1 MRKFIISIMLILG
14 AVLNA
19 NAAAPSPRRGG
30 VNSATDTNIAPT
42 PQSARSATR
51 AVSRGSAQTTARATV
66 AARSATNQP
75 QQTVRARAAVTTQ
88 KVINSGTKVATAV
101 KNTAVSEECQNKY
114 FGCMDAFCMLDN
126 TSGGRCLCSNRN
138 AELDDILA
146 EIEKLDQQSYQ
157 MATYGVEKIEMGA
170 DADAAISRAKAVA
183 EESANNVEKSRKKT
197 LDLSLWDSSISLDEE
212 DVFDIFAASSS
223 IDGKTG
229 DALQRAAT
237 DLCVA
242 QIPECAADMSMLKLL
257 YAQKIKSDCNA
268 YENSLKQQK
277 NASQTKL
284 ATAERALRDAALEQL
299 RAANRYDLGQCTIEF
314 KKCMQTT
321 GGCGDNFASCASVA
335 AMDNT
340 NVVKSTSRKAK
351 NYAIKGSATT
361 IEITASTYD
370 TLLAKK
376 PLCETVTKQ
385 CQSVADQVWPTFLKD
400 VAPALKSA
408 ELIAEDNA
416 RQNCIGN
423 ISSCFQ
429 KACRDNIDP
438 NDPDGSYDMCL
449 TRPETMLNVCKI
461 PLNACGIDASS
472 AAKAQESQIWD
483 FVVARLASMRVD
495 SCTREVKSCLQSE
508 DRCGSDYTQ
517 CVGLDTDTIMR
528 MCPYEKLVG
537 CQMVYGENE
546 IRGDAVYEEV
556 SRMVQGVMLNIDN
569 NMLTMC
575 QRAADAAMV
584 KVCGDTANCDGLAV
598 DNGAGTRSL
607 KYEVCQYTNISGDDI
622 TWGAVCMDSI
632 DGVSEYD
639 LINPGNGAKG
649 WAGKLSGIVYWGDIA
664 YTCQENGSDCGFTTE
679 EEYIAKLQKAGQNID
694 SEQRAIIKEWVYGM
708 EMRALTNAVNTAISA
723 IEADP
728 TVQYCMTGRRVQGM
742 KFGDDDDRS
751 FGAQDRGQGRFPNLT
766 SQMRRTIALSALKT
780 ARENYNKKYDTEI
793 ARMMKDQVTMATRID
808 KNHAIEAAQK
818 TCDDWQ
824 GQSSLPSSEAP
835 KKANVG
841 KWIAVG
847 VIVAATVAACIFSYG
862 SAAPALYGGLKGI
875 VATVGGKAAMTTLA
889 SGIAHSTTAIG
900 LTAATAVGVGGT
912 TAAVS
917 VANSGA
923 AGEEGAKDWN
933 YKETITTTFN
943 QQTGVCTRVRVYQNC
958 AKIKKNT
965 CKEWEEPQEVRDEVT
980 LL

>member
-30 VNSATDTNIAPT
+30 VNSVTDTNIAPT

-183 EESANNVEKSRKKT
+183 EESANNVEKSRKRT

-212 DVFDIFAASSS
+212 DMFDIFAASSS

-321 GGCGDNFASCASVA
+321 GGCGDNFASCASIA

-408 ELIAEDNA
+408 ELIAEDDA

-517 CVGLDTDTIMR
+517 CIGLDTDTIMR

-546 IRGDAVYEEV
+546 IRGDAVYEEI
-556 SRMVQGVMLNIDN
+556 STMVQGVMLNIDN

-584 KVCGDTANCDGLAV
+584 KVCGDTANCNGLAV
-598 DNGAGTRSL
+598 DNGAGTRSF
-607 KYEVCQYTNISGDDI
+607 KYEVCQYTNISGEDI

-632 DGVSEYD
+632 DGVSEQD

-649 WAGKLSGIVYWGDIA
+649 WAGKLSGTMYWGDIA
-664 YTCQENGSDCGFTTE
+664 YTCKESDTDGVADCAFTTE
-679 EEYIAKLQKAGQNID
+679 EEYIAKLQNAGYKID
-694 SEQRAIIKEWVYGM
+694 SEERTIIKERVYGM

-723 IEADP
+723 IESDP

-751 FGAQDRGQGRFPNLT
+751 FGAQGRGQGRFPNLT
-766 SQMRRTIALSALKT
+766 SQMRQTIALSALKT

-793 ARMMKDQVTMATRID
+793 ARMMKDQVTMAARVD
-808 KNHAIEAAQK
+808 KNHAIELAQN
-818 TCDDWQ
+818 TCKDWAEN
-824 GQSSLPSSEAP
+824 SVLPKSEAP
-835 KKANVG
+835 KVNNTG

-847 VIVAATVAACIFSYG
+847 LLAAAAVVASIFTFGAAGAPAAAALLGFVETSTTVAAVSAGVGVAAVGAAAGIAT
-862 SAAPALYGGLKGI
+862 SAAAP
-875 VATVGGKAAMTTLA
+875 VGE
-889 SGIAHSTTAIG
+889 
-900 LTAATAVGVGGT
+900 
-912 TAAVS
+912 
-917 VANSGA
+917 ANV
-923 AGEEGAKDWN
+923 EQWN
-933 YKETITTTFN
+933 YKENVTTTFAPS
-943 QQTGVCTRVRVYQNC
+943 TGVCTRVRVYQNC

-965 CKEWEEPQEVRDEVT
+965 CKEWEDPQEVRDEVT

>member
-1 MRKFIISIMLILG
+1 MLILG

-19 NAAAPSPRRGG
+19 NAATPSPRRGG
-30 VNSATDTNIAPT
+30 VNNVADNIASAT
-42 PQSARSATR
+42 QSARSATR
-51 AVSRGSAQTTARATV
+51 AVSRGSAQPSARATV
-66 AARSATNQP
+66 TARSATNQP

-88 KVINSGTKVATAV
+88 KVVNSGTKVATAV

-321 GGCGDNFASCASVA
+321 GGCGDNFASCASIA

-376 PLCETVTKQ
+376 PLCESITKQ

-408 ELIAEDNA
+408 ELIAEDDA

-517 CVGLDTDTIMR
+517 CIGLDTDTIMR

-546 IRGDAVYEEV
+546 IRGDAVYEEI
-556 SRMVQGVMLNIDN
+556 STMVQGVMLNIDN

-584 KVCGDTANCDGLAV
+584 KVCGDTANCNGLAV
-598 DNGAGTRSL
+598 DNGAGTRSF
-607 KYEVCQYTNISGDDI
+607 KYEVCQYTNISGEDI

-649 WAGKLSGIVYWGDIA
+649 WAGKLSGTMYWGDIA
-664 YTCQENGSDCGFTTE
+664 YTCKESDTDGVADCAFTTE
-679 EEYIAKLQKAGQNID
+679 EEYIAKLQNAGYKID
-694 SEQRAIIKEWVYGM
+694 SEERTIIKERVYGM

-723 IEADP
+723 IESDP

-742 KFGDDDDRS
+742 KFGDDDRS
-751 FGAQDRGQGRFPNLT
+751 FGAQGRGQGRFPNLT
-766 SQMRRTIALSALKT
+766 SQMRQTIALSALKT

-793 ARMMKDQVTMATRID
+793 ARMMKDQVTMATRVD
-808 KNHAIEAAQK
+808 KNHAIELAQN
-818 TCDDWQ
+818 TCKDWAEN
-824 GQSSLPSSEAP
+824 SVLPKSEAP
-835 KKANVG
+835 KVNNTG

-847 VIVAATVAACIFSYG
+847 LLAAAAV
-862 SAAPALYGGLKGI
+862 
-875 VATVGGKAAMTTLA
+875 VATVFTF
-889 SGIAHSTTAIG
+889 
-900 LTAATAVGVGGT
+900 GVGGVAAALGTSLALGGTTVTVSGTAITAT
-912 TAAVS
+912 TALALG
-917 VANSGA
+917 ATA
-923 AGEEGAKDWN
+923 AGVASSASAPVGQESETQTTGSATIDQWN
-933 YKETITTTFN
+933 YKENVTTTFAPS
-943 QQTGVCTRVRVYQNC
+943 TGVCTRVRIYQNC
-958 AKIKKNT
+958 TKTKKNY
-965 CKEWEEPQEVRDEVT
+965 CKEWEEPKEVRDEVT